1 VWWCQQQQLLLC
13 CESLSGLREA
23 PKCLA
28 LKLQTCAI
36 YPWAAGVPHEPS

>member
-13 CESLSGLREA
+13 CESLSALREA

-36 YPWAAGVPHEPS
+36 YPWAMGVPHEPS